1 MDAARRT
8 TQRVLR
14 RMAAKY
20 GDIET
25 PRVTR
30 SVARHRELVSRTS
43 HEDDWF
49 AYRQYSPTDSARV

>member
-1 MDAARRT
+1 
-8 TQRVLR
+8 VLR